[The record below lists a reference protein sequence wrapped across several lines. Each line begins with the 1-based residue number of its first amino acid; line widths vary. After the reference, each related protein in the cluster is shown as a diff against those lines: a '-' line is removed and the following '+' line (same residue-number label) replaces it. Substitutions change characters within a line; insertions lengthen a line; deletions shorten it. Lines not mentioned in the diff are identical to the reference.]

1 MPDGVRS
8 PAPRQSEILSLERA
22 GIQALGVRGSSAE
35 QVWEEPMEEAVRG
48 GLQFVSRATFSA
60 NKLSDADA
68 DADTLVLA
76 LRRKEQECEAL
87 RLRLEYGPRTRLVDT
102 EVLDDEFLLSDVDSR
117 LTMEFHL
124 NQERTRELEKMI
136 QKQETAAAEW
146 EEQRL
151 EEKKSWQ
158 RRERELL
165 DALDNTRGTLVT
177 TVDRLAE
184 VRKTCDAETAALRST
199 LEKKEREWAAENDHL
214 WGLLMAQ
221 CCAVECRLRR

>member
-22 GIQALGVRGSSAE
+22 CIQALGVRGSSAE

-60 NKLSDADA
+60 NKLSDADADA

-136 QKQETAAAEW
+136 QKQETA
-146 EEQRL
+146 
-151 EEKKSWQ
+151 
-158 RRERELL
+158 
-165 DALDNTRGTLVT
+165 GTLVT